1 MDTVLLGVRRSMIRL
16 PWRLFQLGMR
26 REARRTE
33 RAFGDLDEVS
43 RRVHHFVVREMPSWR
58 RPMPPQHIASSL
70 GLSEERVTRIL
81 DDLERRM
88 IFVYREGGP
97 DVVWA
102 YPVTAAETPHHMAFG
117 SGERIDAA

>member
-1 MDTVLLGVRRSMIRL
+1 VDTVLLGFRRSMLRL

-33 RAFGDLDEVS
+33 RAFGNLDEVS
-43 RRVHHFVVREMPSWR
+43 RRVHHFVVREMPR
-58 RPMPPQHIASSL
+58 LGRPVSPEHVAESL
-70 GLSEERVTRIL
+70 GLSPERVTRIL

-88 IFVYREGGP
+88 IFVYREGGR

-102 YPVTAAETPHHMAFG
+102 YPVTAAATPHHMAFE